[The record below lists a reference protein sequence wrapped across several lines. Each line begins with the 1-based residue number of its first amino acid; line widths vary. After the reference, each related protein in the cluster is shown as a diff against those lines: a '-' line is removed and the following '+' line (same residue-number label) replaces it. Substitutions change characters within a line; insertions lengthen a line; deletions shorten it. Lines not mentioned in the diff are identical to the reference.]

1 MIKLVALDVDG
12 TLTDGGVYLD
22 GAGSEFKRFDIQDG
36 MGLVLLRRADV
47 KVAIISGRFS
57 QATEGRAR
65 ELGVDLVYNGVG
77 DKLPVLKGLAE
88 DLGLTPEEVVF
99 VGDDVNDLDCL
110 RWCGLGIAVA
120 NARPEVL
127 EEADRVT
134 VARGGYGAV
143 REAAE
148 MVLAMNRESE
158 REPA

>member
-1 MIKLVALDVDG
+1 MFKLIALDVDG

-36 MGLVLLRRADV
+36 MGLVLLRRAGV
-47 KVAIISGRFS
+47 KIAIISGRFS

-65 ELGVDLVYNGVG
+65 ELGVDLLYNGVG
-77 DKLPVLKGLAE
+77 DKLPVLQSLSTE
-88 DLGLTPEEVVF
+88 LGVTPDEVVF

-127 EEADRVT
+127 ESADWVT

-148 MVLAMNRESE
+148 RVLEMNRESE
-158 REPA
+158 KDPV